1 MQKPENV
8 IETCGR
14 PLVFQL
20 GMPDAASV
28 PVAMLRRAEAMR
40 VFATSLSGY
49 QKEALVK
56 SARTGMTWRLVSDE
70 GENLNGHD
78 AAPPPLGYF
87 AAGLLAG
94 YMEEITAL
102 AKRLNISIRTL
113 NLTLDNFYTMKGS
126 MPRRTMVGGAQSVEL
141 TVEINCDLTGA
152 ALQQFL
158 ADAIHAAPQN
168 GLVRNSLKSLFTLT
182 KNGQRLAP
190 SRVQEMDVEPPADTL
205 TGDATE
211 GSTPGTAVK
220 TDPVTGLLLQS
231 AGMSPPSKTHFV
243 KDSAEN
249 YSTANPPPRPL
260 HVAATATLRDDG
272 MKEIFQ
278 QLHFPHSSQW
288 RFLSEEA
295 PANGGMGR
303 APDAN
308 TLISAGIGFCFMTQ
322 LGILAQTSKL
332 DLPTYSI
339 YQDTHFSLGGA
350 SGGTETAGDADAVET
365 HLRLSTSES
374 DHLAQEMLDLAEQAC
389 FLHALCSKSL
399 KTKLRVLEIR

>member
-1 MQKPENV
+1 MKKSENV
-8 IETCGR
+8 IETCGL
-14 PLVFQL
+14 PLVFRL
-20 GMPDAASV
+20 GLADAAIV
-28 PVAMLRRAEAMR
+28 PAAMPRRAEAIR

-78 AAPPPLGYF
+78 AAPPPLGFF

-94 YMEEITAL
+94 YMEEMTAL
-102 AKRLNISIRTL
+102 AIRRNVSIRTL

-141 TVEINCDLTGA
+141 TVAIDCDLTGA

-168 GLVRNSLKSLFTLT
+168 GFVRKSLNSIFTLT

-190 SRVQEMDVEPPADTL
+190 ARVEEMDVEPPANSFTN
-205 TGDATE
+205 DAAKDLA
-211 GSTPGTAVK
+211 PGTAVK
-220 TDPVTGLLLQS
+220 TNPVTGLLLQS
-231 AGMSPPSKTHFV
+231 AGMSPPSKTHV
-243 KDSAEN
+243 AKGSAEN

-272 MKEIFQ
+272 LKEVFQ

-295 PANGGMGR
+295 PVNGGMGR

-322 LGILAQTSKL
+322 LGILAETSKL
-332 DLPTYSI
+332 DLPSYSI

-350 SGGTETAGDADAVET
+350 SGGTQTAGDADAVET

-374 DHLAQEMLDLAEQAC
+374 DQLAQEMLDLAEQAC
-389 FLHALCSKSL
+389 FLHALCSKPL

>member
-1 MQKPENV
+1 MRKPENV
-8 IETCGR
+8 IETCGL

-20 GMPDAASV
+20 GMPDAAIV
-28 PVAMLRRAEAMR
+28 PAAVPRKAEAMR

-56 SARTGMTWRLVSDE
+56 STRTGMTWRLVSDE

-78 AAPPPLGYF
+78 AAPPPLGF
-87 AAGLLAG
+87 FTAGLLAG
-94 YMEEITAL
+94 YMEEISAL
-102 AKRLNISIRTL
+102 ANRQNVSIRAL

-141 TVEINCDLTGA
+141 TVEIDCDLTGA

-158 ADAIHAAPQN
+158 ANAIYAAPQN
-168 GLVRNSLKSLFTLT
+168 GFVRKSLSSLFTLT

-190 SRVQEMDVEPPADTL
+190 SRVEEMNVEPPADTAA
-205 TGDATE
+205 TDAAKE
-211 GSTPGTAVK
+211 STQVTVEN
-220 TDPVTGLLLQS
+220 TNPVTGLLLQS
-231 AGMSPPSKTHFV
+231 AGMSPPSKTHVV
-243 KDSAEN
+243 KDSGGE

-272 MKEIFQ
+272 LKEIFQ

-322 LGILAQTSKL
+322 LGILAEKSKL
-332 DLPTYSI
+332 DLPAYSI
-339 YQDTHFSLGGA
+339 FQDTHFSLGGA
-350 SGGTETAGDADAVET
+350 SGGTKTAGDADAVET

-374 DHLAQEMLDLAEQAC
+374 DQLAQEMLDLAEQAC
-389 FLHALCSKSL
+389 FLHALCSKPL
-399 KTKLRVLEIR
+399 KTKLRVLEI